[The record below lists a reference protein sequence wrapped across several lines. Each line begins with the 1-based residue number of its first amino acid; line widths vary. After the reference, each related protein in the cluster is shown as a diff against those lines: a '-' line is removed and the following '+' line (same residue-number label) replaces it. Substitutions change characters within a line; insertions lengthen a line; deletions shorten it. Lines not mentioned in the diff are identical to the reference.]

1 MLTRGRDDVPLV
13 PVTVVAPQFRSLFP
27 YQVFNAMQSQCFE
40 AAYGTDQCMVVSSP
54 TGSGKTVI
62 LELALARLWS
72 ASANPATRPTA
83 IYIAPL
89 KALTHERLIDWRAKL
104 SGLGIKCFELT
115 GDTEDADLAEQAVR
129 DADLIV
135 TTPEKWESAQK
146 VPPWWCHSL
155 LPQPARAWGARLR
168 AWAALRTPTPSQSDV
183 ILPSTT
189 SLFRRSTS
197 RWDSFTR
204 FRRDAQGVVSRVGLL
219 LLDEIHL
226 LNDPGRGPTLEAV
239 VARMRTLSQS
249 AEVRGTPI
257 AALRTV
263 SLSATI
269 RSNALKTRPPWPSA
283 SSRCL
288 WHLVTAGHSQGG
300 GWATGFPQ
308 SLPRLLELSASKV
321 ADATLRLPI
330 QDQQPRGHRTLARQW
345 LRRQGLRRDLPACAP
360 AVERHGQTRGPDSS
374 KTRRSRREAPS
385 RRPHGGPLGSR
396 QS

>member
-40 AAYGTDQCMVVSSP
+40 AAYGSDQCMVVSSP
-54 TGSGKTVI
+54 TGSGKTVV

-72 ASANPATRPTA
+72 TSTDPATRPTA

-89 KALTHERLIDWRAKL
+89 KALTHERLLDWRTKL
-104 SGLGIKCFELT
+104 SGLDIKCFELT
-115 GDTEDADLAEQAVR
+115 GDTEDADFTEQAVR

-135 TTPEKWESAQK
+135 TTPEKWGSTSNVQ
-146 VPPWWCHSL
+146 PWCHECPGMPWS
-155 LPQPARAWGARLR
+155 ARLGPGLLY
-168 AWAALRTPTPSQSDV
+168 ALRPPVGQSW
-183 ILPSTT
+183 LCLKPAPKSPMPC
-189 SLFRRSTS
+189 RSSS

-249 AEVRGTPI
+249 ADVRGTPI

-269 RSNALKTRPPWPSA
+269 RSICAQRGPLSGPSA
-283 SSRCL
+283 IASFASCPWR
-288 WHLVTAGHSQGG
+288 LVTAGHSQGG
-300 GWATGFPQ
+300 G
-308 SLPRLLELSASKV
+308 
-321 ADATLRLPI
+321 
-330 QDQQPRGHRTLARQW
+330 
-345 LRRQGLRRDLPACAP
+345 
-360 AVERHGQTRGPDSS
+360 
-374 KTRRSRREAPS
+374 
-385 RRPHGGPLGSR
+385 
-396 QS
+396 

>member
-269 RSNALKTRPPWPSA
+269 RSNALKTRPPLAQRLLKVPLASRDGWTLAGRRLGHWFSPVTASVARALRLQSCRCHSAFAHPGSATTRTSHAGSTVAA
-283 SSRCL
+283 SSRPS
-288 WHLVTAGHSQGG
+288 TRP
-300 GWATGFPQ
+300 TGLCPC
-308 SLPRLLELSASKV
+308 SGAAWS
-321 ADATLRLPI
+321 DA
-330 QDQQPRGHRTLARQW
+330 
-345 LRRQGLRRDLPACAP
+345 
-360 AVERHGQTRGPDSS
+360 
-374 KTRRSRREAPS
+374 RS
-385 RRPHGGPLGSR
+385 
-396 QS
+396 